1 VIITI
6 GRIRRTSSAKSIY
19 RNDGW
24 PKFSQLAGSATRW
37 ISRLA
42 VTRSATLQINVSWR
56 LVKTE
61 STLSRS
67 ASPSQK
73 RTNQAGIRITIKM
86 KCVSIEFN
94 FYAEYASVLKA
105 GTEY

>member
-1 VIITI
+1 VIITT

-42 VTRSATLQINVSWR
+42 VTRSATLQISVSWC
-56 LVKTE
+56 LVKNGINFVSVSKSE
-61 STLSRS
+61 SE
-67 ASPSQK
+67 ANKPSWNSHHDQDE
-73 RTNQAGIRITIKM
+73 TCQH
-86 KCVSIEFN
+86 
-94 FYAEYASVLKA
+94 
-105 GTEY
+105 